1 MDSNNNQSINMQI
14 EKFRYNLF
22 NYINSC
28 ELPIGIAYYI
38 CKSIF
43 QDLEDAYHDSLQE
56 EWEMSHEENNN
67 ITKEQQNIE
76 QKENQQIENNEQKE
90 DD

>member
-1 MDSNNNQSINMQI
+1 MDFNNNENQQSINMQI

-22 NYINSC
+22 DYINSC
-28 ELPIGIAYYI
+28 ELPIGIAYYV
-38 CKSIF
+38 CKSVF

-67 ITKEQQNIE
+67 IIKE
-76 QKENQQIENNEQKE
+76 
-90 DD
+90 